1 MPFLVM
7 EPTGVRRSVHDAV
20 FSLCPHPQPD
30 VLRAPEAGKELKEA
44 MGPSRIDPR
53 SPEAGMRTPNP
64 CDHPAPRGHP
74 HDEGVVP
81 TRVSEAV
88 EPTDEPAVLPFD
100 LVVRV
105 DDQREEALLLV
116 LPQMDVAQVQPT
128 GGIVGVVMVEE
139 VGGRWRAR
147 RKDEGTKE
155 DPPSPKPGL
164 RFWNRI
170 VRTRFW
176 PLAGRSP
183 IPSTGSLLTTASPK
197 TIRERGML
205 LEAPVRSVLVRMLR

>member
-1 MPFLVM
+1 
-7 EPTGVRRSVHDAV
+7 
-20 FSLCPHPQPD
+20 
-30 VLRAPEAGKELKEA
+30 
-44 MGPSRIDPR
+44 
-53 SPEAGMRTPNP
+53 MRTPNP

-116 LPQMDVAQVQPT
+116 LPQMDVAQIQPT
-128 GGIVGVVMVEE
+128 GGIIGVVMVEE

-147 RKDEGTKE
+147 PKDEGTKE

-164 RFWNRI
+164 RFWESHRANQVLAVGWPQPDAFHRLAPYDGI
-170 VRTRFW
+170 SENHTR
-176 PLAGRSP
+176 ARD
-183 IPSTGSLLTTASPK
+183 AA
-197 TIRERGML
+197 RG
-205 LEAPVRSVLVRMLR
+205 PGHSRSVLVGMLR